1 MQNSALKNKMDM
13 LHNNLQGRA
22 KIKAAILLISS
33 TFLVSLSAHAAE
45 PMSNTKN
52 TINSTSINPMSV
64 NISAINTSAINLA
77 IMKENPT
84 ILSETQRVTRAKTNT
99 LTAKINQTKANQ
111 AKTDQAIYSEDAIH
125 HPVWAKNGMV
135 ATQEALASD
144 IGLKILKDGG
154 NAVDAAVAVG
164 FALAVTLPRAGNIGG
179 GGFMMVYDAKQGKTV
194 ALDYREKAPSSA
206 SRDMY
211 LDKDGNA
218 VSDLSQYHGLAV
230 GVPGTVAG
238 LLKALED
245 HGTMS
250 RGQVMAPAIGLAE
263 NGIEVTAGLSE
274 SLTALSDRMQKWPST
289 KKIFFKPDGSAYQP
303 GERLK
308 QPELARSLKLIA
320 AKGADGF
327 YKGETARKLVKAVN
341 EAGGSMS
348 LKDLENYEAIAR
360 EPVKG
365 NYRGYEIVSMPPPSS
380 GGIHIVQILNILEG
394 YPLKD
399 YGQNSAQ
406 TIHLMA
412 EAMQLAYADRAEYL
426 GDSDFID
433 VPASGLTSQ
442 AYADKLRSLINPNKA
457 TPAATIKANN
467 PLPYESDQTT
477 HFSIVDKDG
486 NAVANTYTLNFSY
499 GTGLVAEGTGILL
512 NNEMDDFSA
521 KPGVP
526 NGYGLLGGEANAVA
540 ANKRPL
546 SSMSPTLVFKDSKP
560 YIVTGSPGGSR
571 IITTVTQIISN
582 VIDHDMNIAEATHA
596 PRIHDQWLPD
606 EIRVEKALNIDTVKK
621 LESMGHTI
629 SPKSAM
635 GSTQSIMMTPNGV
648 YGSSDPRIVDAA
660 VVGY

>member
-1 MQNSALKNKMDM
+1 MRQSLSKIHQNVHGDTSRYKT
-13 LHNNLQGRA
+13 
-22 KIKAAILLISS
+22 KIKTAILLISS
-33 TFLVSLSAHAAE
+33 TLLISVSAYAAE
-45 PMSNTKN
+45 TKPTTAKT
-52 TINSTSINPMSV
+52 TINPTS
-64 NISAINTSAINLA
+64 INTSAINLA
-77 IMKENPT
+77 IMADNPT
-84 ILSETQRVTRAKTNT
+84 VLSETQRITKSKSSTLAPTTATGTAVVSGKT
-99 LTAKINQTKANQ
+99 

-218 VSDLSQYHGLAV
+218 VSDLSRYHGLAV

-238 LLKALED
+238 LLKALD
-245 HGTMS
+245 NHGTMS
-250 RGQVMAPAIGLAE
+250 RGQVMAPAIALAE

-274 SLTALSDRMQKWPST
+274 SLEALSDRLQKWPST

-303 GERLK
+303 GELLL
-308 QPELARSLKLIA
+308 QPELAKSLKLIA
-320 AKGADGF
+320 AKGNDGF

-341 EAGGSMS
+341 EAGGNMS
-348 LKDLENYEAIAR
+348 LQDLANYRAIAR
-360 EPVKG
+360 VPVKG
-365 NYRGYEIVSMPPPSS
+365 DYRGYEIVSMPPPSS

-406 TIHLMA
+406 TIHLMS

-433 VPASGLTSQ
+433 VPANGLTSQ

-526 NGYGLLGGEANAVA
+526 NGYGLIGGDANAVE

-571 IITTVTQIISN
+571 IITTVTQVISN

-606 EIRVEKALNIDTVKK
+606 EIRIEKALNVDTIKK
-621 LESMGHTI
+621 LESMGHKV
-629 SPKSAM
+629 SPQAAM
-635 GSTQSIMMTPNGV
+635 GSTQSIMITPNGV

>member
-1 MQNSALKNKMDM
+1 MAPLSSGPTQHTNKQNKTHHKPSLKKSA
-13 LHNNLQGRA
+13 
-22 KIKAAILLISS
+22 LLISS
-33 TFLVSLSAHAAE
+33 ALLLSVSAHALE
-45 PMSNTKN
+45 TTN
-52 TINSTSINPMSV
+52 SV
-64 NISAINTSAINLA
+64 NNNAMSDSSLNTSAINLP
-77 IMKENPT
+77 IMTNAPT
-84 ILSETQRVTRAKTNT
+84 VLTETQRITRAKTNSLKPT
-99 LTAKINQTKANQ
+99 TKT
-111 AKTDQAIYSEDAIH
+111 AKTDQAIYSADAIH

-144 IGLKILKDGG
+144 IGLQILKDGG
-154 NAVDAAVAVG
+154 NAVDAGVAVG

-179 GGFMMVYDAKQGKTV
+179 GGFMMIYDAKQGKTV

-206 SRDMY
+206 TRDMY
-211 LDKDGNA
+211 LDSAGNA
-218 VSDLSQYHGLAV
+218 VSDLSRYHGLAV

-250 RGQVMAPAIGLAE
+250 REQVMAPAIALAE

-274 SLTALSDRMQKWPST
+274 SLEALSDRLQKWPST

-320 AKGADGF
+320 AQGADGF
-327 YKGETARKLVKAVN
+327 YKGETASKLVKAVTD
-341 EAGGSMS
+341 AGGRMS
-348 LKDLENYEAIAR
+348 LQDLANYEAIAR
-360 EPVKG
+360 VPVKG
-365 NYRGYEIVSMPPPSS
+365 DYRGYEIVSMPPPSS
-380 GGIHIVQILNILEG
+380 GGIHIIQILNILEG

-433 VPASGLTSQ
+433 VPDSGLTSQ
-442 AYADKLRSLINPNKA
+442 AYADKLRGLIDPNKA
-457 TPAATIKANN
+457 TPASTIKANN

-486 NAVANTYTLNFSY
+486 NAIANTYTLNFSY

-526 NGYGLLGGEANAVA
+526 NGYGLLGGEANAVE

-571 IITTVTQIISN
+571 IITTVTQVISN
-582 VIDHDMNIAEATHA
+582 VLDHDMNIAEATHA

-606 EIRVEKALNIDTVKK
+606 EIRIEKALNVDTINK
-621 LESMGHTI
+621 LESMGHTV
-629 SPKSAM
+629 SPQATM
-635 GSTQSIMMTPNGV
+635 GSTQSIMITPAGV

>member
-1 MQNSALKNKMDM
+1 MRAQNPQNKTLVKTTLKSAM
-13 LHNNLQGRA
+13 
-22 KIKAAILLISS
+22 LLISS
-33 TFLVSLSAHAAE
+33 TLLLSVSAHALE
-45 PMSNTKN
+45 PVSPTDAN
-52 TINSTSINPMSV
+52 SINNTS
-64 NISAINTSAINLA
+64 INTSAINLA
-77 IMKENPT
+77 IMADNPT
-84 ILSETQRVTRAKTNT
+84 VLSETKRITRAKTNA
-99 LTAKINQTKANQ
+99 LTSTTSNAKV
-111 AKTDQAIYSEDAIH
+111 DEAIYSEDAIH

-144 IGLKILKDGG
+144 IGLKILKEGG
-154 NAVDAAVAVG
+154 NAVDAGVAVG

-179 GGFMMVYDAKQGKTV
+179 GGFMMIYDAKQGKTV

-211 LDKDGNA
+211 LDEEGNA
-218 VSDLSQYHGLAV
+218 VSDLSRYHGLAV

-250 RGQVMAPAIGLAE
+250 RGQVMAPAIALAE
-263 NGIEVTAGLSE
+263 DGIEVTAGLSE
-274 SLTALSDRMQKWPST
+274 SLTALTDRLQKWPST

-320 AKGADGF
+320 AQGADGF
-327 YKGETARKLVKAVN
+327 YKGETATKLVKAVN
-341 EAGGSMS
+341 DAGGSMS
-348 LKDLENYEAIAR
+348 LQDLANYEAIAR

-365 NYRGYEIVSMPPPSS
+365 DYRGYEIVSMPPPSS

-433 VPASGLTSQ
+433 VPTSGLTSQ
-442 AYADKLRSLINPNKA
+442 AYADKLRTLINPNKA

-486 NAVANTYTLNFSY
+486 NAIANTYTLNFSY

-526 NGYGLLGGEANAVA
+526 NGYGLLGGEANAVE

-546 SSMSPTLVFKDSKP
+546 SSMSPTLVFKDNKP
-560 YIVTGSPGGSR
+560 FIVTGSPGGSR

-606 EIRVEKALNIDTVKK
+606 EIRIEKALNVDTIKK
-621 LESMGHTI
+621 LESMGHTV
-629 SPKSAM
+629 SPQAAM
-635 GSTQSIMMTPNGV
+635 GSTQSIMLTPKGV

>member
-1 MQNSALKNKMDM
+1 MQNLISKDEINASQNNFKN
-13 LHNNLQGRA
+13 RA
-22 KIKAAILLISS
+22 KIKTAILLISS

-45 PMSNTKN
+45 PTTNQST
-52 TINSTSINPMSV
+52 TINPTS
-64 NISAINTSAINLA
+64 INTSAINLA
-77 IMKENPT
+77 IMADNPT
-84 ILSETQRVTRAKTNT
+84 VISETKRVTLAKTNT
-99 LTAKINQTKANQ
+99 LTSTINNAN
-111 AKTDQAIYSEDAIH
+111 ADQAIYSEDAIH

-154 NAVDAAVAVG
+154 NAVDAGVAVG

-179 GGFMMVYDAKQGKTV
+179 GGFMMIYDAKQGKTV

-211 LDKDGNA
+211 LDEEGNA
-218 VSDLSQYHGLAV
+218 VSDLSRYHGLAV

-250 RGQVMAPAIGLAE
+250 RGQVMAPAIALAE
-263 NGIEVTAGLSE
+263 DGIEVTAGLSE
-274 SLTALSDRMQKWPST
+274 SLEALSDRLQKWPST
-289 KKIFFKPDGSAYQP
+289 KKVFFKADGSAYQL

-308 QPELARSLKLIA
+308 QPELAKSLKLIA
-320 AKGADGF
+320 AQGADGF
-327 YKGETARKLVKAVN
+327 YKGETASKLVKAVN
-341 EAGGSMS
+341 EAGGNMS
-348 LKDLENYEAIAR
+348 LQDLANYEAIAR

-365 NYRGYEIVSMPPPSS
+365 DYRGYEIVSMPPPSS

-442 AYADKLRSLINPNKA
+442 AYADKLRNLINPNQA

-486 NAVANTYTLNFSY
+486 NAIANTYTLNFSY

-521 KPGVP
+521 KPGTP
-526 NGYGLLGGEANAVA
+526 NGYGLLGGDANAVE

-606 EIRVEKALNIDTVKK
+606 EIRTEKALNIDTVKK
-621 LESMGHTI
+621 LESMGHTV
-629 SPKSAM
+629 SPKAAM
-635 GSTQSIMMTPNGV
+635 GSTQSIMLTPNGV

>member
-1 MQNSALKNKMDM
+1 MSTLLSHSHSTQTLTHKKLKSAVL
-13 LHNNLQGRA
+13 
-22 KIKAAILLISS
+22 IITSTLLL
-33 TFLVSLSAHAAE
+33 TVSAHAAE
-45 PMSNTKN
+45 TKPTTAKT
-52 TINSTSINPMSV
+52 TINPTS
-64 NISAINTSAINLA
+64 INTSAINLA
-77 IMKENPT
+77 IMADNPT
-84 ILSETQRVTRAKTNT
+84 ILSETQRVTKSKSSTLAPTSATGTAVVSGKT
-99 LTAKINQTKANQ
+99 
-111 AKTDQAIYSEDAIH
+111 AKTDQAIYSADAIH

-218 VSDLSQYHGLAV
+218 VSDLSRYHGLAV

-238 LLKALED
+238 LLKALDD

-250 RGQVMAPAIGLAE
+250 RGQVMAPAIALAE

-274 SLTALSDRMQKWPST
+274 SLEALSDRLQKWPST
-289 KKIFFKPDGSAYQP
+289 KKIFFKPDGSVYQP
-303 GERLK
+303 GELLR
-308 QPELARSLKLIA
+308 QPELAKSLKLIA
-320 AKGADGF
+320 AKGSDGF

-341 EAGGSMS
+341 EAGGNMS
-348 LKDLENYEAIAR
+348 LQDLVNYKAIAR
-360 EPVKG
+360 VPVKG
-365 NYRGYEIVSMPPPSS
+365 DYRGYEIVSMPPPSS

-406 TIHLMA
+406 TIHLMS

-526 NGYGLLGGEANAVA
+526 NGYGLIGGDANAVEA
-540 ANKRPL
+540 SKRPL

-571 IITTVTQIISN
+571 IITTVTQVISN

-606 EIRVEKALNIDTVKK
+606 EIRIEKALNVDTIKK
-621 LESMGHTI
+621 LESMGHKV
-629 SPKSAM
+629 SPQSAM
-635 GSTQSIMMTPNGV
+635 GSTQSIMITPNGV

>member
-1 MQNSALKNKMDM
+1 MSTLFSHSHSTQTLTHKKLKSAAL
-13 LHNNLQGRA
+13 
-22 KIKAAILLISS
+22 IITSTLLL
-33 TFLVSLSAHAAE
+33 TVSAHAAE
-45 PMSNTKN
+45 TKPTTAKN
-52 TINSTSINPMSV
+52 TVNPTS
-64 NISAINTSAINLA
+64 INTSAINLA
-77 IMKENPT
+77 IMADNPT
-84 ILSETQRVTRAKTNT
+84 VLSETQRVTKSKSSALAPTTATGTAVVSGKT
-99 LTAKINQTKANQ
+99 
-111 AKTDQAIYSEDAIH
+111 AKTDQAIYSADAIH

-211 LDKDGNA
+211 LDSDGNA
-218 VSDLSQYHGLAV
+218 VSDLSRYHGLAI

-250 RGQVMAPAIGLAE
+250 RGQVMAPAIALAE

-274 SLTALSDRMQKWPST
+274 SLEALSDRLQKWPST

-303 GERLK
+303 GELLR
-308 QPELARSLKLIA
+308 QPELAKSLKLIA

-341 EAGGSMS
+341 EAGGNMS
-348 LKDLENYEAIAR
+348 LQDLANYKAIAR
-360 EPVKG
+360 VPVKG
-365 NYRGYEIVSMPPPSS
+365 DYRGYEIVSMPPPSS

-406 TIHLMA
+406 TIHLMS

-426 GDSDFID
+426 GDADFID
-433 VPASGLTSQ
+433 VPANGLTSQ

-499 GTGLVAEGTGILL
+499 GTGLIAEGTGILL

-526 NGYGLLGGEANAVA
+526 NGYGLIGGDANAVE

-571 IITTVTQIISN
+571 IITTVTQVISN

-606 EIRVEKALNIDTVKK
+606 EIRIEKALNVDTIKK
-621 LESMGHTI
+621 LESMGHKV
-629 SPKSAM
+629 SPQSAM
-635 GSTQSIMMTPNGV
+635 GSTQSIMITPNGV

>member
-1 MQNSALKNKMDM
+1 MPTSISKNNIRTAD
-13 LHNNLQGRA
+13 NNPQSRA
-22 KIKAAILLISS
+22 NIKAAILLISS
-33 TFLVSLSAHAAE
+33 TFLVSLSAHALE
-45 PMSNTKN
+45 PTTNQST
-52 TINSTSINPMSV
+52 TINQTS
-64 NISAINTSAINLA
+64 INTSAINLA
-77 IMKENPT
+77 IMADNPT
-84 ILSETQRVTRAKTNT
+84 VISETQRVTRAKINA
-99 LTAKINQTKANQ
+99 LTSTINN

-154 NAVDAAVAVG
+154 NAVDAGVAVG

-179 GGFMMVYDAKQGKTV
+179 GGFMMIYDAKQGKTV

-211 LDKDGNA
+211 LDEDGNA
-218 VSDLSQYHGLAV
+218 VSDLSRYHGLAV

-250 RGQVMAPAIGLAE
+250 RGQVMAPAIALAE
-263 NGIEVTAGLSE
+263 DGIEVTAGLSE

-289 KKIFFKPDGSAYQP
+289 KKVFFKHDGSAYQP

-308 QPELARSLKLIA
+308 QPELAKSLKLIA

-327 YKGETARKLVKAVN
+327 YKGETASKLVKAVN

-348 LKDLENYEAIAR
+348 LQDLANYEAIAR
-360 EPVKG
+360 VPVKG
-365 NYRGYEIVSMPPPSS
+365 DYRGYEIVSMPPPSS

-394 YPLKD
+394 YPLKE

-433 VPASGLTSQ
+433 VPASGLASQ
-442 AYADKLRSLINPNKA
+442 AYADKLRTLINPDKA
-457 TPAATIKANN
+457 TPASTIKANN

-477 HFSIVDKDG
+477 HFSVVDKEG
-486 NAVANTYTLNFSY
+486 NAIANTYTLNFSY

-526 NGYGLLGGEANAVA
+526 NGYGLLGGEANAVE

-621 LESMGHTI
+621 LESMGHTV

-635 GSTQSIMMTPNGV
+635 GSTQSIMITPNGV

>member
-1 MQNSALKNKMDM
+1 MRQSLSKIHQNVHGDTSRYKT
-13 LHNNLQGRA
+13 
-22 KIKAAILLISS
+22 KIKTAILLISS
-33 TFLVSLSAHAAE
+33 TLLISVSAYAAE
-45 PMSNTKN
+45 TKPTTAKT
-52 TINSTSINPMSV
+52 TINPTS
-64 NISAINTSAINLA
+64 INTSAINLA
-77 IMKENPT
+77 IMADNPT
-84 ILSETQRVTRAKTNT
+84 VLSETQRITKSKSSTLAPTTATGTAVVSGKT
-99 LTAKINQTKANQ
+99 
-111 AKTDQAIYSEDAIH
+111 AKTDQAIYSADAIH

-218 VSDLSQYHGLAV
+218 ISDLSRYHGLAV

-250 RGQVMAPAIGLAE
+250 RGQVMAPAIALAE

-274 SLTALSDRMQKWPST
+274 SLEALSDRLQKWQST

-303 GERLK
+303 GELLR
-308 QPELARSLKLIA
+308 QPELAKSLKLIA

-341 EAGGSMS
+341 EAGGNMS
-348 LKDLENYEAIAR
+348 LQDLANYKAIAR
-360 EPVKG
+360 VPVKG
-365 NYRGYEIVSMPPPSS
+365 DYRGYEIVSMPPPSS

-406 TIHLMA
+406 TIHLMS

-426 GDSDFID
+426 GDADFID
-433 VPASGLTSQ
+433 VPANGLTSQ

-526 NGYGLLGGEANAVA
+526 NGYGLIGGDANAVEP
-540 ANKRPL
+540 NKRPL

-571 IITTVTQIISN
+571 IITTVTQVISN

-596 PRIHDQWLPD
+596 PRIHDQWLPN
-606 EIRVEKALNIDTVKK
+606 EIRIEKALNVDTIKK
-621 LESMGHTI
+621 LESMGHKV
-629 SPKSAM
+629 SPQAAM
-635 GSTQSIMMTPNGV
+635 GSTQSIMITPNGV

>member
-1 MQNSALKNKMDM
+1 MSPSLSHQHRITQQKKPKTHNQLKFSAALITSAL
-13 LHNNLQGRA
+13 
-22 KIKAAILLISS
+22 LLS
-33 TFLVSLSAHAAE
+33 VSAHAIDPTVSA
-45 PMSNTKN
+45 
-52 TINSTSINPMSV
+52 NSPTVNNTSIDTN
-64 NISAINTSAINLA
+64 ALNLA
-77 IMKENPT
+77 IMTDNPT
-84 ILSETQRVTRAKTNT
+84 VISETKRITRAKTTT
-99 LTAKINQTKANQ
+99 LTTTSNNATSNNANN
-111 AKTDQAIYSEDAIH
+111 DQAIYSEDAIH

-144 IGLKILKDGG
+144 IGLQILKDGG
-154 NAVDAAVAVG
+154 NAVDAGVAVG

-179 GGFMMVYDAKQGKTV
+179 GGFMMIYDAKQGKTV

-211 LDKDGNA
+211 LDDEGNA
-218 VSDLSQYHGLAV
+218 VSDLSRYHGLAV

-238 LLKALED
+238 LLKALEE
-245 HGTMS
+245 HGTMN
-250 RGQVMAPAIGLAE
+250 REQVMAPAIALAE
-263 NGIEVTAGLSE
+263 DGIEVTAGLSE
-274 SLTALSDRMQKWPST
+274 SLTALSDRLQKWPST
-289 KKIFFKPDGSAYQP
+289 KKVFFKPDGSAYQP

-308 QPELARSLKLIA
+308 QPELARSLKRIA
-320 AKGADGF
+320 VQGADGF
-327 YKGETARKLVKAVN
+327 YKGKTARDIVKAVN

-348 LKDLENYEAIAR
+348 LQDLADYEAIAR
-360 EPVKG
+360 VPVKG
-365 NYRGYEIVSMPPPSS
+365 DYRGYEIVSMPPPSS
-380 GGIHIVQILNILEG
+380 GGIHIIEILNILEG
-394 YPLKD
+394 YPLGD

-433 VPASGLTSQ
+433 VPTSGLTSQ
-442 AYADKLRSLINPNKA
+442 AYADKLRTLIDPNKA

-486 NAVANTYTLNFSY
+486 NAIANTYTLNFSY
-499 GTGLVAEGTGILL
+499 GTGLVADGTGILL

-526 NGYGLLGGEANAVA
+526 NGYGLIGGDANAVE

-546 SSMSPTLVFKDSKP
+546 SSMSPTLVFKDNKP

-606 EIRVEKALNIDTVKK
+606 EIRIEKALNVDTVKK
-621 LESMGHTI
+621 LESMGHTV

-635 GSTQSIMMTPNGV
+635 GSTQSIMLTPNGL

>member
-1 MQNSALKNKMDM
+1 MAPLSSGPTQHTNKQNKTHHKPSLKKSA
-13 LHNNLQGRA
+13 
-22 KIKAAILLISS
+22 LLISS
-33 TFLVSLSAHAAE
+33 ALLLSVSAHALE
-45 PMSNTKN
+45 TTN
-52 TINSTSINPMSV
+52 SV
-64 NISAINTSAINLA
+64 NNNAMSDSSLNTSAINLP
-77 IMKENPT
+77 IMTNAPTVLTEN
-84 ILSETQRVTRAKTNT
+84 QRITRAKTNSLKPT
-99 LTAKINQTKANQ
+99 TKT
-111 AKTDQAIYSEDAIH
+111 AKTDQAIYSADAIH

-144 IGLKILKDGG
+144 IGLQILKDGG
-154 NAVDAAVAVG
+154 NAVDAGVAVG

-179 GGFMMVYDAKQGKTV
+179 GGFMMIYDAKQGKTV

-206 SRDMY
+206 TRDMY
-211 LDKDGNA
+211 LDSAGNA
-218 VSDLSQYHGLAV
+218 VSDLSRYHGLAV

-250 RGQVMAPAIGLAE
+250 REQVMAPAIALAE

-274 SLTALSDRMQKWPST
+274 SLEALSDRLQKWPST

-320 AKGADGF
+320 AQGADGF
-327 YKGETARKLVKAVN
+327 YKGETASKLVEAVN
-341 EAGGSMS
+341 NAGGRMS
-348 LKDLENYEAIAR
+348 LQDLANYEAIAR
-360 EPVKG
+360 VPVKG
-365 NYRGYEIVSMPPPSS
+365 DYRGYEIVSMPPPSS
-380 GGIHIVQILNILEG
+380 GGIHIIQILNILEG

-433 VPASGLTSQ
+433 VPDSGLTSQ
-442 AYADKLRSLINPNKA
+442 AYADKLRGLIDPNKA
-457 TPAATIKANN
+457 TPASTIKANN

-486 NAVANTYTLNFSY
+486 NAIANTYTLNFSY

-526 NGYGLLGGEANAVA
+526 NGYGLLGGEANAVE

-571 IITTVTQIISN
+571 IITTVTQVISN
-582 VIDHDMNIAEATHA
+582 VLDHDMNIAEATHA

-606 EIRVEKALNIDTVKK
+606 EIRIEKALNVDTINK
-621 LESMGHTI
+621 LESMGHTV
-629 SPKSAM
+629 SPQATM
-635 GSTQSIMMTPNGV
+635 GSTQSIMITPDGV